1 MSMRVDAICRNRTLL
16 NFVCIRDGYRT
27 SDVMKLD
34 GMSERTPNATKS
46 VANYLEFTVS
56 ALWNLETPS

>member
-1 MSMRVDAICRNRTLL
+1 
-16 NFVCIRDGYRT
+16 
-27 SDVMKLD
+27 MKLD
-34 GMSERTPNATKS
+34 GMSETSPNATKS